1 MIETERLIIRKWRD
15 ADKAPFAALNAD
27 PRVME
32 FMPSALTRAQSDGLA
47 DRFAAAFDVDGV
59 SFYALE
65 ERATGTFVGAA
76 GLFHVA
82 NLPCA
87 PSVEI
92 GWRLR
97 QESWGLGYASEA
109 ARACLAHGFGALGFP
124 EIVAFTAIPNLRSRR
139 VMERIGMVRDAAG
152 DFDHPALPEG
162 HPLRR
167 HVLYRMARSS
177 FVIPEGQPG

>member
-1 MIETERLIIRKWRD
+1 MIEAERLILRQWRD

-47 DRFAAAFDVDGV
+47 DRFAAAYDVDGV

-65 ERATGTFVGAA
+65 ERATGAFVGAA

-82 NLPCA
+82 KLPFA
-87 PSVEI
+87 PTVEI
-92 GWRLR
+92 GWRLGHA
-97 QESWGLGYASEA
+97 SWGRGFASEA

-124 EIVAFTAIPNLRSRR
+124 EIVAFTAVLNLRSRR
-139 VMERIGMVRDAAG
+139 VMDRIGMVRDVAG

-162 HPLRR
+162 NLLRP
-167 HVLYRMARSS
+167 HVLYRLARSS
-177 FVIPEGQPG
+177 FATAEGPSG